1 MPTPPIPNPGRLASR
16 DAILA
21 GVAILALPLLLA
33 WGCAGTSGDASLV
46 PPGDAAGQTL
56 ADNVDQFILVDCL
69 LPGQIR
75 KLGSMHTY
83 VAPRR
88 SVKATRRD
96 CEIRGGEYVLFDR
109 SDYGAALATLKP
121 KAQAGDPVA
130 QTYVGEIYEKGLGL
144 AAPDH
149 AAAARWYELAAA
161 QGHGPAQTSL
171 GVLYERGLGVPKDE
185 LKALDLY
192 RRAAGVTE
200 DRLIFESQ
208 LEAERAAFRK
218 ELVLRNQVA
227 ASLQQQLRAT
237 RARLSSATAAERA
250 ALQRQAA
257 AQQRSL
263 AGLKADTTARARQLE
278 REQAAAQRVAAA
290 EQSAGNGART
300 AQAGKLALVR
310 GEQRRQTQQA
320 ASRIASTTP

>member
-1 MPTPPIPNPGRLASR
+1 MMTPTKPNADQSAAGG
-16 DAILA
+16 AIVPA
-21 GVAILALPLLLA
+21 VAVLALPLLLA
-33 WGCAGTSGDASLV
+33 WGCAGTSGDASLASL
-46 PPGDAAGQTL
+46 GDAADLTL
-56 ADNVDQFILVDCL
+56 ADTIDQFILVDCL

-75 KLGSMHTY
+75 KLGNVHTY

-109 SDYGAALATLKP
+109 SDYRAALATLKP
-121 KAQAGDPVA
+121 KAAAGDPVA

-149 AAAARWYELAAA
+149 AAAARWYKQAAA
-161 QGHGPAQTSL
+161 QGHAPAQTSL
-171 GVLYERGLGVPKDE
+171 GALYERGLGVPKDE

-218 ELVLRNQVA
+218 ELALRNQVA

-237 RARLSSATAAERA
+237 RARLSSAAAAERA
-250 ALQRQAA
+250 ALERQAV
-257 AQQRSL
+257 AQRRSL
-263 AGLKADTTARARQLE
+263 ARLKEDTVARAQQLE
-278 REQAAAQRVAAA
+278 REEAAAQRVAAA
-290 EQSAGNGART
+290 EESAGNGGRT

-310 GEQRRQTQQA
+310 GEQRRQTEQA
-320 ASRIASTTP
+320 AGRIAATTP

>member
-1 MPTPPIPNPGRLASR
+1 MPLPPPSLGQRASH
-16 DAILA
+16 AALVPA
-21 GVAILALPLLLA
+21 VALLTLSMLLP
-33 WGCAGTSGDASLV
+33 GCAGTSGDATLR
-46 PPGDAAGQTL
+46 PLDDAAGLTL
-56 ADNVDQFILVDCL
+56 ADDVDQLILVDCL

-75 KLGSMHTY
+75 RLGSLHTY

-88 SVKATRRD
+88 SVKTTRRD
-96 CEIRGGEYVLFDR
+96 CEIRGGEYVMFDR
-109 SDYGAALATLKP
+109 SDYGAALVTLKP

-149 AAAARWYELAAA
+149 AAAADWYGRAAA
-161 QGHGPAQTSL
+161 QGHAPAQTSL
-171 GVLYERGLGVPKDE
+171 GALYERGLGVPQDE

-218 ELVLRNQVA
+218 ELALRNQVA
-227 ASLQQQLRAT
+227 ASLTQQLRAT
-237 RARLSSATAAERA
+237 RARLSSATAAKRA
-250 ALQRQAA
+250 ALERQAA

-263 AGLKADTTARARQLE
+263 ANLEAQTAARAQQLQ
-278 REQAAAQRVAAA
+278 REQAAAQRVATA
-290 EQSAGNGART
+290 EQSAGNSART

-310 GEQRRQTQQA
+310 GEQYRQTRQA
-320 ASRIASTTP
+320 ADRIASAAP

>member
-1 MPTPPIPNPGRLASR
+1 MPSLSPPNPGLRTLRPAV
-16 DAILA
+16 LP
-21 GVAILALPLLLA
+21 VVVILALPVVLP
-33 WGCAGTSGDASLV
+33 WGCAGSSGQASLE
-46 PPGDAAGQTL
+46 PLGDAAGLTL
-56 ADNVDQFILVDCL
+56 ADNVDQLILVDCL

-75 KLGSMHTY
+75 KLGRTHTFM
-83 VAPRR
+83 APRR
-88 SVKATRRD
+88 AVKATRRD

-121 KAQAGDPVA
+121 KAQGGDPVA

-144 AAPDH
+144 ASPDY
-149 AAAARWYELAAA
+149 AAAAGWYERAAA
-161 QGHGPAQTSL
+161 QGHAPAQTSL
-171 GVLYERGLGVPKDE
+171 GALYERGLGVPKDE

-218 ELVLRNQVA
+218 ELALRNQVA
-227 ASLQQQLRAT
+227 ASLQQQLRST
-237 RARLSSATAAERA
+237 RAQLSSASAASRA
-250 ALQRQAA
+250 ALERQAA

-263 AGLKADTTARARQLE
+263 ASLKADTTARARQLQ
-278 REQAAAQRVAAA
+278 REEAAAQRVAAA
-290 EQSAGNGART
+290 EQSAGNSART

-310 GEQRRQTQQA
+310 GEQSRQAQQA
-320 ASRIASTTP
+320 ANRIASATP